1 MWGWPAE
8 ALFCAFICLYNHFR
22 FDQQASKGHILLCTM
37 HGNPTVS
44 QPDVGSAL
52 EKLIDI
58 YKLGYETPR
67 EDGGAP

>member
-1 MWGWPAE
+1 
-8 ALFCAFICLYNHFR
+8 
-22 FDQQASKGHILLCTM
+22 M

-58 YKLGYETPR
+58 YKLGYGTPR
-67 EDGGAP
+67 EDGGLRRACMGTDSAIDQRNVLLMRW